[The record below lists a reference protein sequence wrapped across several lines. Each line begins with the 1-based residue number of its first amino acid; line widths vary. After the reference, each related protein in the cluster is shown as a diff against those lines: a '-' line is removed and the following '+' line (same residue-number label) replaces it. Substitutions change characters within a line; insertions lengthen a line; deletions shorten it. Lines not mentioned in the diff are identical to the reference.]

1 MSKIEEMIAKL
12 CPDGVEYKTL
22 GEVGTFERGRRFVK
36 ADAVEIGTPCIHY
49 GELYTH
55 YGISATE
62 VKSHINPNLKTKLRY
77 AEKNDVIIVAAG
89 ENNIDIGI
97 AVAWLGNYK
106 VAVHDACFIFRH
118 QQNPKY
124 ISYFLRSET
133 YHKQIKKYVSEGKI
147 CSISAE
153 GISKAIIPVPP
164 IKIQEEIVSILDDY
178 TEKTSEL
185 ISNLE
190 KELVARKKQYEFYR
204 DQLLSFGKV
213 SPPLTF
219 GTGNEVKWITLGEIA
234 LVTKLAG
241 FEFTNYVKYSEQGKI
256 IALRG
261 LNVKSGHLV
270 LDDVKYI
277 DNSDFSKLSRSK
289 LHIGDMLFTYVG
301 TVGQVALIDEDD
313 KYYLAPNVSLIRLQT
328 DAVLPKFMMYFF
340 RTSLFWN
347 QQINKLLQQSSMQ
360 NIPMEK
366 IRKFSIPVPSLA
378 TQKKIIEILD
388 RFDTLVNDISQ
399 GIPAEIEARKK
410 QYEFYRDKLLSF
422 KKAV

>member
-1 MSKIEEMIAKL
+1 MSKIDEMIAKL
-12 CPDGVEYKTL
+12 CPNGVEYKTL
-22 GEVGTFERGRRFVK
+22 GEIGTFERGRRFVK
-36 ADAVEIGTPCIHY
+36 ADAVEVGTPCIHY

-204 DQLLSFGKV
+204 DQLLSFVKV
-213 SPPLTF
+213 S
-219 GTGNEVKWITLGEIA
+219 
-234 LVTKLAG
+234 
-241 FEFTNYVKYSEQGKI
+241 
-256 IALRG
+256 
-261 LNVKSGHLV
+261 
-270 LDDVKYI
+270 
-277 DNSDFSKLSRSK
+277 
-289 LHIGDMLFTYVG
+289 
-301 TVGQVALIDEDD
+301 
-313 KYYLAPNVSLIRLQT
+313 
-328 DAVLPKFMMYFF
+328 LP
-340 RTSLFWN
+340 
-347 QQINKLLQQSSMQ
+347 
-360 NIPMEK
+360 
-366 IRKFSIPVPSLA
+366 
-378 TQKKIIEILD
+378 
-388 RFDTLVNDISQ
+388 
-399 GIPAEIEARKK
+399 
-410 QYEFYRDKLLSF
+410 
-422 KKAV
+422 